1 MAQDINNIML
11 VGRTTADVELKTTT
25 SGKSVASFTLANN
38 GYNDAT
44 NFINVV
50 AWNKTAEL
58 LAQYAPKG
66 KQLAITGRL
75 TTRGYEDK
83 DGNKRQAVEVVVE
96 DFNFVGGGRGDDS
109 GFSPSNSG
117 GGRNTSSKKA
127 ESVVSEIDD
136 KPIDLSEIPF

>member
-1 MAQDINNIML
+1 MAQDTNTITI

-75 TTRGYEDK
+75 TTRSYEDK
-83 DGNKRQAVEVVVE
+83 QGNKRTATEVVVNDFQLLGDKASKSGDVVLE
-96 DFNFVGGGRGDDS
+96 DIS
-109 GFSPSNSG
+109 
-117 GGRNTSSKKA
+117 
-127 ESVVSEIDD
+127 D
-136 KPIDLSEIPF
+136 KPIDLSEVPF

>member
-1 MAQDINNIML
+1 MAQDLNTITL

-75 TTRGYEDK
+75 TTRSYEDK
-83 DGNKRQAVEVVVE
+83 QGNKRTATEVVVN
-96 DFNFVGGGRGDDS
+96 DFQLLGGGE
-109 GFSPSNSG
+109 
-117 GGRNTSSKKA
+117 K
-127 ESVVSEIDD
+127 SEQRDYAPTDISDEAV
-136 KPIDLSEIPF
+136 DLSSIPF

>member
-1 MAQDINNIML
+1 MAQDLNTITL

-75 TTRGYEDK
+75 TTRGYDDK
-83 DGNKRQAVEVVVE
+83 DGNKRTATEVVVN
-96 DFNFVGGGRGDDS
+96 DFQLLGDKASKS
-109 GFSPSNSG
+109 G
-117 GGRNTSSKKA
+117 
-127 ESVVSEIDD
+127 D
-136 KPIDLSEIPF
+136 

>member
-1 MAQDINNIML
+1 MAQDLNTIAL

-25 SGKSVASFTLANN
+25 SGKNVASFTLANN

-75 TTRGYEDK
+75 TTRSYEDK
-83 DGNKRQAVEVVVE
+83 DGNKRTATEVVVNDFQLLGDKASKSGEVVLE
-96 DFNFVGGGRGDDS
+96 DI
-109 GFSPSNSG
+109 
-117 GGRNTSSKKA
+117 
-127 ESVVSEIDD
+127 ED
-136 KPIDLSEIPF
+136 KPIDLSDLDLPF